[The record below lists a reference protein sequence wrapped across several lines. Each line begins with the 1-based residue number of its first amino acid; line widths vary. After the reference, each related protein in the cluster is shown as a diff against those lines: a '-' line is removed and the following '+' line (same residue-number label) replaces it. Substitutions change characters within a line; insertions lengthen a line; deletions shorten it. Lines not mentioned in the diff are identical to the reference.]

1 MLNPLLLSNINLGNL
16 SGFITFL
23 VIFIHSDYYYYRNMA
38 QKLCSQ
44 ILNFLGEPGNQLEF
58 TCTETY
64 RNFFGGCSA
73 NSMNSSDTFKAIC
86 LHIKKKINEGKTV
99 NLCKLKELT
108 HKLYSDES
116 NDLKEILY
124 IASQNEKFY
133 LIDEFDKDIYFQ
145 IKKSN
150 LEINSGQKDPITG
163 NNYTLIVSSNKK
175 SLQFLQSYVDNILKE
190 YYKVIEYQ
198 LLEKE
203 YVFIFE
209 GSDNEGNLNFSSYPF
224 TTTSNFDN
232 FYHHEKEKIINQINF
247 FRDNKDWYQKRGKPY
262 TLGICTWGTPGCGKT
277 TFEKI
282 ITSYL
287 KRHLIIVDFSR
298 IKNQREADLIFF
310 SEKINNIIIP
320 YEKRIY
326 CFPDVDRMTEI
337 IQKDVNTNKN
347 DQSSL
352 SNQKKDILSSILSD
366 KMEDTDNI
374 LKCPKNKSESPLNLS
389 KILNIL
395 DGIPERTGQIVM
407 MSCNHPEKLDK
418 AFLRPGR
425 IDILTEFKKMNF
437 KDLQELVSNYYNIS
451 KESLETAALKK
462 SDNKWSPAE
471 VFKICSQNKNIQQC
485 LQELSTQNPQEFI
498 FPF

>member
-1 MLNPLLLSNINLGNL
+1 MINPLLFQNLNLGNL
-16 SGFITFL
+16 SGLITFL
-23 VIFIHSDYYYYRNMA
+23 VIVINGDYYYYRNIV
-38 QKLCSQ
+38 QKFCSQ
-44 ILNFLGEPGNQLEF
+44 ILKFFSESGNQLEF

-64 RNFFGGCSA
+64 RNNFFGSK
-73 NSMNSSDTFKAIC
+73 NSMSSSDTFKAIC
-86 LHIKKKINEGKTV
+86 LYIKKKINNGKSI

-108 HKLYSDES
+108 HKLYSEEPDE
-116 NDLKEILY
+116 LKEILY
-124 IASQNEKFY
+124 IASQDEKFH
-133 LIDEFDKDIYFQ
+133 LIDEADKDIYFQ
-145 IKKSN
+145 IKKTN
-150 LEINSGQKDPITG
+150 LEINSGQKEPISG

-175 SLQFLQSYVDNILKE
+175 SLQFLQKYVDDILKD

-209 GSDNEGNLNFSSYPF
+209 GSDSEGNLNFSSYPF
-224 TTTSNFDN
+224 STTSNFDN
-232 FYHHEKEKIINQINF
+232 FYHHDKEKIINQINF
-247 FRDNKDWYQKRGKPY
+247 FRDNKVWYQKRGKPY

-282 ITSYL
+282 VTSYL

-337 IQKDVNTNKN
+337 IEKNKKT
-347 DQSSL
+347 DRTEKSSL
-352 SNQKKDILSSILSD
+352 KEQKEDILSSLLSD
-366 KMEDTDNI
+366 KMNDDETI
-374 LKCPKNKSESPLNLS
+374 LNSPKNKSDSPLNLS

-395 DGIPERTGQIVM
+395 DGIPERTGQIIM

-425 IDILTEFKKMNF
+425 IDILTEFKKMNSD
-437 KDLQELVSNYYNIS
+437 DLLELVSNYYNINKENS
-451 KESLETAALKK
+451 KTLTLKK

-471 VFKICSQNKNIQQC
+471 VFKICSQNKDIQQC
-485 LQELSTQNPQEFI
+485 LHELCNQDPEEFI